1 MQQSNAIV
9 DWLRRVKS
17 SRSSRVLD
25 LSRLDLSQNSWFKYL
40 SWIEMFSLSI
50 QVESKNWNQ
59 VSTWNSRL
67 DSSRHED
74 R

>member
-9 DWLRRVKS
+9 DWSRRVKS

-59 VSTWNSRL
+59 VST
-67 DSSRHED
+67 
-74 R
+74 